1 MDKKYYLNPLF
12 RVWGE
17 KGTENRFVE
26 LQHSRMAESVVFLL
40 EKADLDAFVSLLQ
53 RELPPEA
60 YTTRNLTQ

>member
-1 MDKKYYLNPLF
+1 MDIKYHLNPVF

-26 LQHSRMAESVVFLL
+26 FRHKDMPVPVAFLI
-40 EKADLDAFVSLLQ
+40 EKPDLALFLSHLQ

-60 YTTRNLTQ
+60 YTTRNPLQ